1 MNEERYINVLKAI
14 GIISV
19 VCGHLFEECRWM
31 FMYHMP
37 LFFILSGYTFKPN
50 KYSFGD
56 FVKKKFRHLII
67 PYFSYFLLILVL
79 NSLIHPLPLRE
90 FLRSFLLPVYGG
102 QKMAG
107 IYGVFWFINVYF
119 LGIITFKVLF
129 EKIKQWTLLLIFVL
143 SYVLAGFQNVPWN
156 IQVVPMAI
164 SYMCIGILLQKCKTY
179 LLELKR
185 ECVYLGIAALLGVPF
200 IPKALLIDMKTADY
214 GVPLISFVVSVLIVI
229 LLLVMSYRLAKRFD
243 YGGGDLMGKSS
254 MVIMY
259 LHQFIH
265 FTFQE
270 RIPNLIILM
279 LCILLPLMFEK
290 LIVRNKILSL
300 YFLGK

>member
-1 MNEERYINVLKAI
+1 MKEERYINILKAI

-31 FMYHMP
+31 FIYHMP
-37 LFFILSGYTFKPN
+37 LFFILSGYTFKPY

-67 PYFSYFLLILVL
+67 PYFSYFLLILVV

-107 IYGVFWFINVYF
+107 IYGVFWFTNVYF

-129 EKIKQWTLLLIFVL
+129 EKIRYSTLPLMLIL
-143 SYVLAGFQNVPWN
+143 GYVLEGFQNVPWN
-156 IQVVPMAI
+156 MQVVPMAI
-164 SYMCIGILLQKCKTY
+164 SYMCIGILLQKSKAH

-185 ECVYLGIAALLGVPF
+185 VPTFFGTVVLLWVPC
-200 IPKALLIDMKTADY
+200 IPQTLFIDMKTADY
-214 GVPLISFVVSVLIVI
+214 GIPLLSFAISILIVV
-229 LLLVMSYRLAKRFD
+229 LLLALSYKLTQRFNCGGGKSYRKELNGNHVSTPIYPFLASRVNSWD
-243 YGGGDLMGKSS
+243 CNIG
-254 MVIMY
+254 
-259 LHQFIH
+259 
-265 FTFQE
+265 
-270 RIPNLIILM
+270 
-279 LCILLPLMFEK
+279 
-290 LIVRNKILSL
+290 IVHPIAIDV
-300 YFLGK
+300 